1 MAAAAYLE
9 GKQIVVT
16 GGTGGLGPA
25 VVRALVDAG
34 ASCHV
39 PYRGGDALAIARARF
54 VPGVDLASEEQVS
67 RFYAGLPPLWASVHL
82 AGGFA
87 AAPVAEISLAALH
100 QQIDVN
106 LVTAFLCCREA
117 VRRLRAAGA
126 GGRIV
131 NVGSLAAVEHKGG
144 TIAYSVA
151 KAGVVA
157 LTKCLADEVK
167 PDGILVNVVLPSII
181 DTPANRRAMP
191 GAAADFARWPKPT
204 EIAAAIVWLCSPE
217 SRLVSGA
224 ALPVY
229 GLASASSRS
238 MLNLVE

>member
-1 MAAAAYLE
+1 MAAASNLE

-16 GGTGGLGPA
+16 GGNGGLGPA
-25 VVRALVDAG
+25 VLRALVDAG
-34 ASCHV
+34 ATCHV
-39 PYRGGDALAIARARF
+39 PTRGDDAPAMERVRF

-67 RFYAGLPPLWASVHL
+67 RFYAGLPPLWASVHV

-87 AAPVAEISLAALH
+87 AAPIGDTSLEAFRRQL
-100 QQIDVN
+100 DVN

-117 VRRLRAAGA
+117 VHRLRAAGA

-131 NVGSLAAVEHKGG
+131 NVGSRAAIERKGG

-157 LTKCLADEVK
+157 LTECLADEVK
-167 PDGILVNVVLPSII
+167 EDDILVNVVLPSII
-181 DTPANRRAMP
+181 DTPTNRRAMP
-191 GAAADFARWPKPT
+191 NAAADYVRWPKPP

-217 SRLVSGA
+217 NKLVSGA

-229 GLASASSRS
+229 GLA
-238 MLNLVE
+238 

>member
-1 MAAAAYLE
+1 MGAELE
-9 GKQIVVT
+9 GKQVVVT

-34 ASCHV
+34 ATCHV
-39 PYRGGDALAIARARF
+39 PTRGGDAPAPIERVRF
-54 VPGVDLASEEQVS
+54 VPGVDLASDEQVS
-67 RFYAGLPPLWASVHL
+67 RFYAGLPPLWASVHV

-87 AAPVAEISLAALH
+87 AAPVIETSLAAFR
-100 QQIDVN
+100 QQLDAN

-131 NVGSLAAVEHKGG
+131 NVGSRAAAEHKGG
-144 TIAYSVA
+144 SIAYSVA
-151 KAGVVA
+151 KTGVVA
-157 LTKCLADEVK
+157 LTECLADEVK
-167 PDGILVNVVLPSII
+167 ADDILVNVVLPSLI

-191 GAAADFARWPKPT
+191 GADHARWPKPT

-217 SRLVSGA
+217 NRLVSGA

-229 GLASASSRS
+229 GL
-238 MLNLVE
+238 V